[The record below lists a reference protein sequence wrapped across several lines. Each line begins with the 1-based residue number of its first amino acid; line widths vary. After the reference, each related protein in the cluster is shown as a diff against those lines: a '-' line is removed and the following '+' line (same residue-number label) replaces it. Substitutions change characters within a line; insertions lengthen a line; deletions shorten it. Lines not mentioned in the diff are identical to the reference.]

1 MVVLQNK
8 VWNSSVSHAE
18 DFYMLDS
25 LLDILFKE
33 EDFLVFSGLV
43 ETLVFFG
50 LEEDLYFFFFCLCF
64 QNFFSWSSQWLSL
77 TKQMHLLQVGVS
89 GGLLH
94 VCHLMLQNISSRSD
108 FFFLIKIKIRMTGV
122 GIVQLGKITCF
133 SNRSSGVELLIFSHS
148 WNVLRL
154 DKCKYFP

>member
-1 MVVLQNK
+1 MLQNK

-33 EDFLVFSGLV
+33 EDFLVFSGSV

-64 QNFFSWSSQWLSL
+64 QNFFS
-77 TKQMHLLQVGVS
+77 
-89 GGLLH
+89 
-94 VCHLMLQNISSRSD
+94 
-108 FFFLIKIKIRMTGV
+108 
-122 GIVQLGKITCF
+122 
-133 SNRSSGVELLIFSHS
+133 
-148 WNVLRL
+148 
-154 DKCKYFP
+154 

>member
-18 DFYMLDS
+18 NFYMLDG

-50 LEEDLYFFFFCLCF
+50 LEEDLYLFL
-64 QNFFSWSSQWLSL
+64 LSL
-77 TKQMHLLQVGVS
+77 FSKLFLLKFTVAEF
-89 GGLLH
+89 
-94 VCHLMLQNISSRSD
+94 NKADAFTASRSKWWP
-108 FFFLIKIKIRMTGV
+108 FACLSFNVAEYIKQI
-122 GIVQLGKITCF
+122 
-133 SNRSSGVELLIFSHS
+133 
-148 WNVLRL
+148 
-154 DKCKYFP
+154 

>member
-1 MVVLQNK
+1 MLQNK

-18 DFYMLDS
+18 NFYMLDG

-64 QNFFSWSSQWLSL
+64 QNFFS
-77 TKQMHLLQVGVS
+77 
-89 GGLLH
+89 
-94 VCHLMLQNISSRSD
+94 
-108 FFFLIKIKIRMTGV
+108 
-122 GIVQLGKITCF
+122 
-133 SNRSSGVELLIFSHS
+133 
-148 WNVLRL
+148 
-154 DKCKYFP
+154 